1 MNRLSP
7 VTATILLMIPFVL
20 PLGLAL
26 DLYLPSIPSMVDA
39 LHVSSGKIQLT
50 MSLFLYAFG
59 FGQLLVGPMAD
70 SFGRRR
76 VILFSTSLFI
86 LGGFICATT
95 HSINILISG
104 RILQALGAC
113 GTQVVAMAM
122 VRDRY
127 AGQDATIIFTSLK
140 AAMALAPIAAPILG
154 AFIQTHYGWQTNF
167 IVLICYGI
175 ALWMLGY
182 HKLQETLKQRILF
195 SFKERLQKPFHHFVK
210 HPQFLYFS
218 GCAMVAQAAMFGYFS
233 LSPRFFMMEYE
244 LPVSTF
250 AILFSCNAAFFL
262 TTGSMIGKLIYRF
275 GFRQSTLFGAYM
287 LCVSAAMMLLGHY
300 AFDHYFILFIPNLLA
315 SASSAMLL
323 GASASGALLPFK
335 NNVGAAS
342 ALFGAIEFIGG
353 GLLGSLAIKGEIAS
367 VLPLGLLLLAMG
379 LSIIVINLRFIK
391 QLSVQNP
398 M

>member
-1 MNRLSP
+1 
-7 VTATILLMIPFVL
+7 
-20 PLGLAL
+20 
-26 DLYLPSIPSMVDA
+26 
-39 LHVSSGKIQLT
+39 
-50 MSLFLYAFG
+50 
-59 FGQLLVGPMAD
+59 
-70 SFGRRR
+70 
-76 VILFSTSLFI
+76 
-86 LGGFICATT
+86 
-95 HSINILISG
+95 
-104 RILQALGAC
+104 
-113 GTQVVAMAM
+113 
-122 VRDRY
+122 
-127 AGQDATIIFTSLK
+127 
-140 AAMALAPIAAPILG
+140 
-154 AFIQTHYGWQTNF
+154 
-167 IVLICYGI
+167 
-175 ALWMLGY
+175 
-182 HKLQETLKQRILF
+182 
-195 SFKERLQKPFHHFVK
+195 
-210 HPQFLYFS
+210 
-218 GCAMVAQAAMFGYFS
+218 
-233 LSPRFFMMEYE
+233 
-244 LPVSTF
+244 
-250 AILFSCNAAFFL
+250 
-262 TTGSMIGKLIYRF
+262 MIGKLIYRF